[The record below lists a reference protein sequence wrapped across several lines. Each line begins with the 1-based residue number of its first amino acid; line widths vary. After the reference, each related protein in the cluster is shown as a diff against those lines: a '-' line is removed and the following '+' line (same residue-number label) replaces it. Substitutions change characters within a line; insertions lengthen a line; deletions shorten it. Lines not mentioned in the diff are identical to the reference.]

1 TTVTWNERPTGRR
14 STMLFAHS
22 CRQNHWPTFLNDWLR
37 KNTLQCGTL
46 NGSITIP
53 IHANGFNLSELT
65 ARKKA
70 GRHTLFSARRPGVSS
85 SSVVPLLRLILHF
98 NNTSP
103 IRYPRWISPWIAES
117 AGNHTYIKF
126 VGIAQTLSASEIR

>member
-1 TTVTWNERPTGRR
+1 
-14 STMLFAHS
+14 MLFAHS

-46 NGSITIP
+46 NGSIPIP

-70 GRHTLFSARRPGVSS
+70 GRHTLFSTRRPGVSS
-85 SSVVPLLRLILHF
+85 SSVLPLLRLIF
-98 NNTSP
+98 
-103 IRYPRWISPWIAES
+103 PWIAES

-126 VGIAQTLSASEIR
+126 VGIAQTLSSSEIREK